1 MIRSVSP
8 PAGWSKRDLEL
19 AALVARF
26 HRGAMPRPDHK
37 IMKAHSIP
45 LRQSLLLLAS
55 LLRLANAFCA
65 KPYRAVRRLQV
76 EICSGVILVRAEGYV
91 EMDSPG
97 PKLSA
102 AKHLVE
108 FACHHP
114 VNILPPGGRIPGPHL
129 VPSATRSDA
138 A

>member
-1 MIRSVSP
+1 M
-8 PAGWSKRDLEL
+8 EL

-37 IMKAHSIP
+37 LMIAYSLP
-45 LRQSLLLLAS
+45 LRQSLLLLAA

-65 KPYRAVRRLQV
+65 KPYRAVRRLQA
-76 EICSGVILVRAEGYV
+76 ENCSGVILVRAEGY
-91 EMDSPG
+91 EGMDPPA
-97 PKLSA
+97 PKLSS

-114 VNILPPGGRIPGPHL
+114 VHILPPGAQISGPLL
-129 VPSATRSDA
+129 VQQTTRSDA